1 VGIRDAEPKIDALRG
16 ELESADRA
24 IVDAISRRQ
33 RLIETLAAAKREAGL
48 ALRDR
53 AQETAVLDRAE
64 AAARGLGVDAFL
76 ISRVFREL
84 IAHSVRVQEARSV
97 ERGAD
102 EAVAIR
108 IGYQGAEGAYSH
120 WAARRHFSFRR
131 ASSTFVAFPTFR
143 DLMQGVA
150 DGIVEYGVLPIENS
164 TAGSINET
172 YDLLSTMELS
182 IVGEE
187 IVTIEHCLIGL
198 EPRPLH
204 SLQRIYSHP
213 QALAQCSQF
222 LATLPTCEALPFANT
237 ALAVAKIRQD
247 GDPTQAAIGSEEA
260 AITNQLIV
268 LARHIANEHVN
279 LTRFV
284 VVAQEPIEV
293 GPGIPCKVSCILIT
307 RHEQGRLLHCL
318 NVLAERGL
326 NMTKLES
333 RPRPG
338 APWEYQFYVDFEGNA
353 TDPAVQDALSEIQRR
368 ALHVRVLGCYPSR
381 TTPEARIERIPAAPR
396 G

>member
-1 VGIRDAEPKIDALRG
+1 VADAEPRIDALRK
-16 ELESADRA
+16 ELESADRE
-24 IVDAISRRQ
+24 IVEAISRRQ
-33 RLIETLAAAKREAGL
+33 RLIETVAAAKREAGV

-53 AQETAVLDRAE
+53 AQETAVLERAE
-64 AAARGLGVDAFL
+64 GAARQLGVDAFL
-76 ISRVFREL
+76 VSRVFREL

-97 ERGAD
+97 ERSAD
-102 EAVAIR
+102 ATVTIR

-120 WAARRHFSFRR
+120 SAARRHFSFHR
-131 ASSTFVAFPTFR
+131 ANATFAAFPTFR
-143 DLMQGVA
+143 ELMQAVS
-150 DGIVEYGVLPIENS
+150 DGAVEYGVLPIENS

-172 YDLLSTMELS
+172 YDLLSTMDLS

-187 IVTIEHCLIGL
+187 IVTIDHCLIGL
-198 EPRPLH
+198 ESRPAQ

-222 LATLPTCEALPFANT
+222 LAALPNCEALPFANT
-237 ALAVAKIRQD
+237 ALAVEKIRQD
-247 GDPTQAAIGSEEA
+247 GDATQAAIGSEEA
-260 AITNQLIV
+260 ATANQLVV
-268 LARHIANEHVN
+268 LARQIANERVN

-293 GPGIPCKVSCILIT
+293 GPAIPCKVSCILIT

-338 APWEYQFYVDFEGNA
+338 SPWEYQFYVDFDGNA
-353 TDPAVQDALSEIQRR
+353 TDPAVQDALSEMRRR

-381 TTPEARIERIPAAPR
+381 TTPEARIERIPAGRR
-396 G
+396 GQV